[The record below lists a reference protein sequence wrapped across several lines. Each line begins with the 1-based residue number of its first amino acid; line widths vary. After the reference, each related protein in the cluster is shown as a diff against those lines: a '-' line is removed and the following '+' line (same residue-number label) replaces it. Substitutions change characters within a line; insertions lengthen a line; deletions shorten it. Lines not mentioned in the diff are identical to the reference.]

1 VYSPLFGRAFSF
13 LDRFRRPQLKALS
26 RGQKKRRKHRFAFE
40 TCEDRSMLA
49 ATISGIKY
57 NTVLPNGFSPG
68 DVPLGGVT
76 INLYQ
81 DNGDGIFNPAVD
93 PLVQQQVTA
102 PVTGAYTFTNVADG
116 HFFINETVPAG
127 FTQSAGPPFYTVDV
141 INMTVFSAMTTNID
155 NFSDPNPAGSWF
167 INVLNPDPYFRQDA
181 GAGIIGGQRDL
192 TIDVL
197 GPSNPISAN
206 GFIGT
211 FAINNGAFNFGTA
224 SSGAGSQ
231 GVLQYDGVDLDGNN
245 AQALPNV
252 NLLANGNTGI
262 RLDFAF
268 LQVGAGAT
276 MPLSIS
282 ATGPLGTASFT
293 TLVNQNPG
301 AFSLYI
307 PFAAFSTSGTFSF
320 GDVASL
326 QFTFNQTGVPDVDF
340 QIDQIVAANQNNTG
354 FNFGNF
360 PIPGSLAGG
369 KFVDGNQNGMHD
381 PGEPPVAGVIITLTG
396 TNDLG
401 QPVNLQTQ
409 TAADGS
415 YSFTSLRPGTYT
427 LTETPPINFIIG
439 APHLGSLGGTI
450 VTNVVMGN
458 IVLTP
463 GANGINYDFL
473 EVGLTPPFV
482 SKRSL
487 IVPAIPDPLVAVY
500 NTTPVTTA
508 ATTTTTAAKTTTVAK
523 TTAAAKT
530 TTTAKKTTT
539 VVKTPAKTTTAK
551 KTTTTVKKATT
562 TSSKTPAKLPVAA
575 TKTTKKK

>member
-1 VYSPLFGRAFSF
+1 VNSPLFGRAFSF
-13 LDRFRRPQLKALS
+13 LDRFRRQPRKTLS

-57 NTVLPNGFSPG
+57 NTVNSSGFSPG

-76 INLYQ
+76 INLFQ
-81 DNGDGIFNPAVD
+81 DTNNDGVF
-93 PLVQQQVTA
+93 TA
-102 PVTGAYTFTNVADG
+102 ADGAPIQTTQTAAGTGAYTFSNVADG
-116 HFFINETVPAG
+116 RFFIQEVVPAG
-127 FTQSAGPPFYTVDV
+127 YTQSACPPFYTVDV
-141 INMTVFSAMTTNID
+141 INMAVYSAMTTNID
-155 NFSDPNPAGSWF
+155 NFDNPNPAATWF
-167 INVLNPDPYFRQDA
+167 INALNPDPFFRQDV

-192 TIDVL
+192 VVDVL
-197 GPSNPISAN
+197 GPSGPISAN
-206 GFIGT
+206 GFVGT
-211 FAINNGAFNFGTA
+211 VALNNSKLNFATA

-231 GVLQYDGVDLDGNN
+231 GILQYDGIDVDSAALNN
-245 AQALPNV
+245 AMGLNADLT
-252 NLLANGNTGI
+252 ANGNNGF
-262 RLDFAF
+262 RMDFDF

-276 MPLSIS
+276 MPLQIV
-282 ATGPLGTASFT
+282 ATSPGGTATFSTVVVADPTSFSLFVPFAGFST
-293 TLVNQNPG
+293 VG
-301 AFSLYI
+301 AFTFANVTSLTY
-307 PFAAFSTSGTFSF
+307 
-320 GDVASL
+320 
-326 QFTFNQTGVPDVDF
+326 TFNNTGVPDVDF
-340 QIDQIVAANQNNTG
+340 QLDQIVAANQNNTG

-360 PIPGSLAGG
+360 PIPASLSGG

-415 YSFTSLRPGTYT
+415 YSFTGLRPGTYT
-427 LTETPPINFIIG
+427 LTETPPINFIVG

-458 IVLTP
+458 IVVTG

-508 ATTTTTAAKTTTVAK
+508 STTTTPTAKTTTVAK
-523 TTAAAKT
+523 TTTTAKAT
-530 TTTAKKTTT
+530 TTVKKTTT
-539 VVKTPAKTTTAK
+539 KTPAKTTTAK
-551 KTTTTVKKATT
+551 KTT
-562 TSSKTPAKLPVAA
+562 SAKIPVAV
-575 TKTTKKK
+575 TKTAKKK

>member
-1 VYSPLFGRAFSF
+1 VNSPLFGRAFFF
-13 LDRFRRPQLKALS
+13 LDRFRRPQRKTLS

-57 NTVLPNGFSPG
+57 NTVLPNAFSPG

-127 FTQSAGPPFYTVDV
+127 YTQSAGPPFYAVDV
-141 INMTVFSAMTTNID
+141 INMVVYSAMTTNID
-155 NFSDPNPAGSWF
+155 NFDNPNPAATWF
-167 INVLNPDPYFRQDA
+167 INALNPDPFFRQDV

-192 TIDVL
+192 VVDVL
-197 GPSNPISAN
+197 GPSGPISAN
-206 GFIGT
+206 GFVGT
-211 FAINNGAFNFGTA
+211 VALNNSKFNFATA

-231 GVLQYDGVDLDGNN
+231 GILQYDGVDVDSAALNN
-245 AQALPNV
+245 AMGLNADLT
-252 NLLANGNTGI
+252 ANGNNGF
-262 RLDFAF
+262 RVDFDF

-276 MPLSIS
+276 MPLQVL
-282 ATGPLGTASFT
+282 ATSPGGGTATFST
-293 TLVNQNPG
+293 IVVANPTG
-301 AFSLYI
+301 FSLFI
-307 PFAAFSTSGTFSF
+307 PFAGFATVGAFTFA
-320 GDVASL
+320 DVNSL
-326 QFTFNQTGVPDVDF
+326 TFTFNNTGVPDVDF
-340 QIDQIVAANQNNTG
+340 QIDQIVGANQNNTG

-360 PIPGSLAGG
+360 PIPASLSGG
-369 KFVDGNQNGMHD
+369 KFVDGNQNGMRD
-381 PGEPPVAGVIITLTG
+381 PGELPVGGVIITLTG
-396 TNDLG
+396 TNDLN

-415 YSFTSLRPGTYT
+415 YSFTGLRPGTYT
-427 LTETPPINFIIG
+427 LTETPPINFIVG

-450 VTNVVMGN
+450 VNNLVMGN
-458 IVLTP
+458 IVVNA
-463 GANGINYDFL
+463 GANGVTYDFL

-500 NTTPVTTA
+500 NTAPVTTA
-508 ATTTTTAAKTTTVAK
+508 ATTSTAAAKTTTVAK
-523 TTAAAKT
+523 TTTTAKAT
-530 TTTAKKTTT
+530 TTVKKTTT
-539 VVKTPAKTTTAK
+539 KTPPKPAPK
-551 KTTTTVKKATT
+551 KTTTPVKKATT
-562 TSSKTPAKLPVAA
+562 TSKTAVKVAVV
-575 TKTTKKK
+575 KKK